1 MSEVGIL
8 ICCVTTYWLIEL
20 TYKFI
25 IDYKT
30 LKIKEVEIK
39 DKVTCKNEN

>member
-30 LKIKEVEIK
+30 LQIK
-39 DKVTCKNEN
+39 DKISCKNKNKEV

>member
-1 MSEVGIL
+1 MSEVGIV
-8 ICCVTTYWLIEL
+8 ICCITVYWMVEL

-30 LKIKEVEIK
+30 LQINNKN
-39 DKVTCKNEN
+39 TCKNENKEV